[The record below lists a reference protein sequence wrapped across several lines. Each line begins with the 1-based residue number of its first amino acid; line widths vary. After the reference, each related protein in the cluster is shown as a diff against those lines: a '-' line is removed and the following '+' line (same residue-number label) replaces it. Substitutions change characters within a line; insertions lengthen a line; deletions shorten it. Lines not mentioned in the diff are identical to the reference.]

1 MKKSTGPFL
10 ASWRPFVG
18 LPLSLELG
26 KAFSRVLGICT
37 YTPAIRRQMFLSRV
51 SVIPPPLSENFF
63 RHAHVTGFS
72 PISASCCRLFAQ
84 NGSDV
89 APFFSRIPK
98 QSVTPGDTLW
108 SVSPVGIHC
117 EHWFKTRCFPGLSD
131 AVFAS
136 TQQVEVASLQRGLS
150 PAKDVSERLHSATR
164 EDLVRRERPTSE
176 PFPHPPLPSQPSI
189 CAPQLSSPCDRA
201 ASSPSDS
208 APSGLLQTSFF
219 LHSSSSSDATTR
231 FSVPAACPVFLCQ
244 SLPRLSG
251 RFSRTRFGKQRKQTE
266 NQEDTKEFDTGPLSS
281 GSIFT
286 VLVGSLLFF
295 DVLRSGLYEHRK
307 LLGAFLMTN
316 AAVFTGWRLAATA
329 GSGTW
334 WNFLM
339 RHFVLC
345 RENLAGARIYTFLT
359 SSLSHKSTGHL
370 IFNLFVINQLFR
382 LLSFDLSDRD
392 FASLFGLAALCGGL
406 GHLLVSRQPVLGA
419 SAFAYALLWIEA
431 TLHSREMFR
440 MLPIPFFPLTALQLV
455 QVAMCLEAAMA
466 FLARPALFARFPA
479 SRLLRFAQGISWSGH
494 LGGLAAGCI
503 YSWYK
508 RRVEGDRSWHSF
520 WELCRTY
527 GPSDWRFTWQ
537 DLKASTT
544 ILLLECKVLLASTD
558 KERRVLIRHLDKL
571 RREKELRRQA
581 VSLGGIFY

>member
-1 MKKSTGPFL
+1 MKKSAGPFI

-18 LPLSLELG
+18 LPVSLERG
-26 KAFSRVLGICT
+26 KTFSRVLGICT
-37 YTPAIRRQMFLSRV
+37 YTPAIRRQMLLSGV
-51 SVIPPPLSENFF
+51 SVIPPPLSKNFF
-63 RHAHVTGFS
+63 RHAHLTGFS
-72 PISASCCRLFAQ
+72 PFSSSCRRLFAQ

-89 APFFSRIPK
+89 APLVSCIPN
-98 QSVTPGDTLW
+98 QSVAPGDTQW
-108 SVSPVGIHC
+108 SASPMGVHC
-117 EHWFKTRCFPGLSD
+117 EHWLKTRCLPGLPA
-131 AVFAS
+131 AVFGS
-136 TQQVEVASLQRGLS
+136 HQQVEAALLQRGLS
-150 PAKDVSERLHSATR
+150 PAKDASERVRSATR

-176 PFPHPPLPSQPSI
+176 AGSHPPLPSRSSVS
-189 CAPQLSSPCDRA
+189 AFQLRSRCDPA
-201 ASSPSDS
+201 VSGPSDS
-208 APSGLLQTSFF
+208 APCGLSQTSFS
-219 LHSSSSSDATTR
+219 LRSSSSSGATTR
-231 FSVPAACPVFLCQ
+231 FSVPAVCPVFLCR

-251 RFSRTRFGKQRKQTE
+251 RFSRTRFGKQRKRTE
-266 NQEDTKEFDTGPLSS
+266 EQEDSKDFDTGPLSS

-329 GSGTW
+329 GNGTW
-334 WNFLM
+334 WTFLM

-345 RENLAGARIYTFLT
+345 RENLARARIYTFVT

-419 SAFAYALLWIEA
+419 SAFAYALLWTEA
-431 TLHSREMFR
+431 TRHSREMFR
-440 MLPIPFFPLTALQLV
+440 ILPIPFFPLTALQLV

-466 FLARPALFARFPA
+466 FLARPAFLARFPA

-494 LGGLAAGCI
+494 LGGLAAGCL

-508 RRVEGDRSWHSF
+508 RRVEGDRSWQSF

-527 GPSDWRFTWQ
+527 GTSDWRFTWQ

-544 ILLLECKVLLASTD
+544 IFLLECKVMLASTD
-558 KERRVLIRHLDKL
+558 KERRVLFMRLDKL
-571 RREKELRRQA
+571 RREKQLRRQA
-581 VSLGGIFY
+581 VSLGGIFH